1 MDGQNSISIDP
12 YVQQKLGSLTY
23 ETIILRAQLDDALK
37 RNEELVKIAKKYE
50 EVLEEPKKK

>member
-12 YVQQKLGSLTY
+12 YVQQKLGALTY
-23 ETIILRAQLDDALK
+23 ENIILKAQLDDALK

-50 EVLEEPKKK
+50 EVLEEPKKM